1 MSTISSGHDSGTRE
15 LAGEPYPAATTRIPG
30 TIVAITAIVLTG
42 VVTMTV
48 AGVPA
53 AGIATALAI
62 TVEAVRRLYK
72 AVTS

>member
-1 MSTISSGHDSGTRE
+1 MSTISSGHDAGTPE
-15 LAGEPYPAATTRIPG
+15 LVGEPRPAMTTRIPG
-30 TIVAITAIVLTG
+30 AIVAITAIVFTG

-62 TVEAVRRLYK
+62 TVETVRRLYK

>member
-1 MSTISSGHDSGTRE
+1 MSTISSGHDAGSQE
-15 LAGEPYPAATTRIPG
+15 VLGEPHIAVTTRIPG
-30 TIVAITAIVLTG
+30 TIVVITAIVLTA